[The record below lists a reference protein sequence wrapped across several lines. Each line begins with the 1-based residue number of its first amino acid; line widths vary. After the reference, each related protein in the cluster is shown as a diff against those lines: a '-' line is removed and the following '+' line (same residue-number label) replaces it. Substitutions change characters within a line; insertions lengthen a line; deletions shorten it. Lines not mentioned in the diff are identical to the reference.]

1 MPIETPTRESVIA
14 ALQSDN
20 PDVLQRA
27 LADMS
32 ELCSDDRKIVF
43 YEIARRMD
51 NHRFF
56 IAFSRALI
64 LFYAW
69 RELV

>member
-1 MPIETPTRESVIA
+1 MPLQRPTRESVIA

-20 PDVLQRA
+20 PEVLQRA
-27 LADMS
+27 LADMTY
-32 ELCSDDRKIVF
+32 LCSDDRKF
-43 YEIARRMD
+43 AYYEIARRMD

-56 IAFSRALI
+56 IAFSRAVV
-64 LFYAW
+64 LFYVW